1 MELFHGGLKLGRPV
15 ALAIVRD
22 WLQTRVG
29 LSPAV
34 QMHLLVTIIVIAGL
48 WIIERLVLAVVYRRF
63 TDPWTR
69 YRWRKT
75 ITYLTLAIGVLV
87 IGRQWLEGF
96 KALAT
101 FLGLVSAGIAIALK
115 DPLTNLAGWAFIVS
129 RPPVDVG
136 GRIAIRGPKGDV
148 VDHRPFQV
156 TLNEIGAW
164 VGADQSNR

>member
-15 ALAIVRD
+15 ALATVRD

-48 WIIERLVLAVVYRRF
+48 WIVERLVLAVVYRRV

-87 IGRQWLEGF
+87 IGREWLEGF
-96 KALAT
+96 KSLAT

-115 DPLTNLAGWAFIVS
+115 DPLTNLAGGGFIVWR
-129 RPPVDVG
+129 RPFEGG
-136 GRIAIRGPKGDV
+136 GRLENAKHQGDV
-148 VDHRPFQV
+148 TRIPPFPFPPH
-156 TLNEIGAW
+156 
-164 VGADQSNR
+164 

>member
-15 ALAIVRD
+15 ALATVRD

-48 WIIERLVLAVVYRRF
+48 WIVERLVLAVVYRRV

-87 IGRQWLEGF
+87 IGREWLEGF
-96 KALAT
+96 KSLAT
-101 FLGLVSAGIAIALK
+101 FLGLVSAGVALALQ
-115 DPLTNLAGWAFIVS
+115 DPLTNLAGWAFLVWR
-129 RPPVDVG
+129 RPVEG
-136 GRIAIRGPKGDV
+136 GDRIGIAQPKGDALRIRLR
-148 VDHRPFQV
+148 HF
-156 TLNEIGAW
+156 
-164 VGADQSNR
+164 